1 MMIMDLAILLVTF
14 LGWWVHVTRNQWRK
28 RDLQRSGIRRSAW
41 ITWDVSFFLLAVLL
55 SIYVLPS
62 RELTYPPKMAFWRWF
77 FFSRLVGYVSI
88 PWRVSSYQQILRD
101 LLLTKQAGL
110 SLAFGVLF
118 LGQKNPFFFD
128 KAATGWDFPKK
139 GSPRKLELNLY
150 VRSGKLTY
158 PLNNDGWFR
167 CISYWNSPFLG
178 DMLVFGDV

>member
-1 MMIMDLAILLVTF
+1 MDPDWRCISYWKWWYYVIYVSLPEGKSMMIMDLAILLVTF

-110 SLAFGVLF
+110 SLAFGVFFGAKKSSLF
-118 LGQKNPFFFD
+118 WQSCYRMGFSQERI
-128 KAATGWDFPKK
+128 
-139 GSPRKLELNLY
+139 SP
-150 VRSGKLTY
+150 
-158 PLNNDGWFR
+158 
-167 CISYWNSPFLG
+167 
-178 DMLVFGDV
+178 